1 MVRDLCW
8 RAAFAIKRKLALRHP
23 ADVGTADG
31 QSGLPFGAAL
41 ARAHRGI
48 GLGVCGLARTTPT
61 RAALPGPPWQFPRV
75 DDRRVQKTL
84 TWPWW
89 SSVAPSLDSLSLA
102 FPDGPCSYQIL
113 SRKWVFL
120 TCR

>member
-1 MVRDLCW
+1 MRVVRDSCW

-23 ADVGTADG
+23 ADVGPADG

-48 GLGVCGLARTTPT
+48 GLGVCGLARTAPT
-61 RAALPGPPWQFPRV
+61 RAALLGPPWQFPRV
-75 DDRRVQKTL
+75 DDRRVAKML

-89 SSVAPSLDSLSLA
+89 SSAAPSHDRNSHTL
-102 FPDGPCSYQIL
+102 PDGPLLVVAPQ
-113 SRKWVFL
+113 
-120 TCR
+120 